1 LNRTNSSTLEQP
13 QAAGCER
20 PLRIALFT
28 ETFLPRIDGTVT
40 RICHTIRQLRR
51 QGHEVLVIAPK
62 SDLLEYE
69 GAQVHGVPG
78 FPFPLYPELKVSIP
92 QPSISKVLRE
102 FRPEL
107 IHAFHPVL
115 LGASAFYYSSAL
127 GVPLLVSYH
136 AQLPKWLHYYGLGFL
151 EPLLWWGVNAAYN
164 RADLV
169 LSTSQVMRD
178 LLKERGLQR
187 VELWPRGVDTEFFH
201 PGHASLEMRTRLTE
215 GHPGAPLLLYV
226 GRLSPEKDIEQC
238 RPVLEAMPA
247 LRLALVGDGPH
258 RQKLEQ
264 HFAGTP
270 THFAGYLRGAELAA
284 AFASADVFF
293 LPSRTETLGLVLLE
307 AMASGCP
314 VVAAAEGGVVD
325 IVQDG
330 VTGHLFDPKNPA
342 SAVSAVRLLIEDSN
356 HREEVR
362 RRARLDTE
370 QWNWAASMKQLERFY
385 RDILKREQ
393 ELPRRIV
400 EHGATGNSAE
410 SICGALQISR
420 ATLRRH
426 RRLLPVGQSS

>member
-1 LNRTNSSTLEQP
+1 MNRTSSFTLEQA
-13 QAAGCER
+13 QTAGCEG

-40 RICHTIRQLRR
+40 RICHTIRQLCR
-51 QGHEVLVIAPK
+51 QGHEVLLIAPK
-62 SDLLEYE
+62 SDLEEYE
-69 GAQVHGVPG
+69 GARIHGVPG

-92 QPSISKVLRE
+92 QPSISTALTA

-115 LGASAFYYSSAL
+115 LGASAFYYSSAR
-127 GVPLLVSYH
+127 GIPLVVSYH
-136 AQLPKWLHYYGLGFL
+136 AQLPKWLHYYGLGFF
-151 EPLLWWGVNAAYN
+151 EPLLWWGIRAAYN

-169 LSTSQVMRD
+169 LSTSQVMRN
-178 LLKERGLQR
+178 LLTERGLER
-187 VELWPRGVDTEFFH
+187 VELWPRGVDTEVFH
-201 PGHASLEMRTRLTE
+201 PSHASLEMRTRLTE
-215 GHPGAPLLLYV
+215 GHPEAPLLLYV
-226 GRLSPEKDIEQC
+226 GRLSPEKDIELC
-238 RPVLEAMPA
+238 RPVLEAIPG

-258 RQKLEQ
+258 RPKLEQ
-264 HFAGTP
+264 HFARTP
-270 THFAGYLRGAELAA
+270 THFAGYLRGAELVA

-314 VVAAAEGGVVD
+314 VVAAAEGGIVD
-325 IVQDG
+325 VIQDG
-330 VTGHLFDPKNPA
+330 VTGYLFDPANPA
-342 SAVSAVRLLIEDSN
+342 SGIAAIRLLLDDTN

-385 RDILKREQ
+385 RALLIREPD
-393 ELPRRIV
+393 LSRRIV
-400 EHGATGNSAE
+400 EHSVHGNSAAN
-410 SICGALQISR
+410 ICAALQISR

-426 RRLLPVGQSS
+426 RRPLPVEQPS